1 MRQPEQ
7 IPLAN
12 SGRLMPD
19 GTAGLIIFLV
29 AIAVIIAMIIYGRST
44 RKRRR

>member
-1 MRQPEQ
+1 MNQTEWTT
-7 IPLAN
+7 LAN

-29 AIAVIIAMIIYGRST
+29 AVAVIIAMIIYGRST
-44 RKRRR
+44 RKRNR

>member
-1 MRQPEQ
+1 MSELER

-19 GTAGLIIFLV
+19 GTAGLVIFLV
-29 AIAVIIAMIIYGRST
+29 AIAVIIGMIIYGRST